1 MKIFLNPQV
10 SFKSSNLIEDAVNRS
25 RQPKNQTIPEGA
37 GNGLSSGGKDGYI
50 RQLSKDEL
58 KKSVDEFKEALKE
71 GKSVDGIIRGTHWEK
86 VYNSE
91 DDTVH
96 LKIPNSY
103 DGNEYTVYSD
113 GKVVVT
119 NGWGK
124 NEVEMEANERMAKYV
139 KAMKEGKVDEY
150 LAELEQVELKS
161 NGNSLAS
168 NKSKA
173 ELFKKTLHDRQWKK
187 EYLPESDIIVIRN
200 KRVKDGVEYM
210 IEKDGTVKEFGL
222 RIKPTVIIEPSIEG
236 AKEFGKLKEKLN
248 NKNPNEPTS
257 LWYKMK
263 KGVANVWKF
272 FSVTGT
278 MAAATVKGAVEG
290 VVAGAGVFA
299 LTSVVR
305 GIYNVAF
312 KNAKV
317 LEVLKNPLQTAGKTG
332 GSLAIFAFGA
342 ALIYEAVA
350 GKLKAN
356 QNSAV
361 IEHKMD
367 VEHNLK

>member
-1 MKIFLNPQV
+1 MKIFFNPQV
-10 SFKSSNLIEDAVNRS
+10 SFKSSNLIEDAVNKS
-25 RQPKNQTIPEGA
+25 RQTKTQTVPEGP
-37 GNGLSSGGKDGYI
+37 GSGSSLDRKDRYV
-50 RQLSKDEL
+50 RQISEDEL
-58 KKSVDEFKEALKE
+58 KKSEEEFKEALEE
-71 GKSVDGIIRGTHWEK
+71 GKSLDGIIRGTHWEK

-124 NEVEMEANERMAKYV
+124 NEVEMEANENMADYV
-139 KAMKEGKVDEY
+139 RAMKEGKVDEY
-150 LAELEQVELKS
+150 FAQLDK
-161 NGNSLAS
+161 
-168 NKSKA
+168 KA
-173 ELFKKTLHDRQWKK
+173 KPVNEDTKELFNTILHDRQWKK

-236 AKEFGKLKEKLN
+236 AKEFGKLKEKLYN
-248 NKNPNEPTS
+248 VNPNEPTS

-263 KGVANVWKF
+263 KGIANVWKF

-278 MAAATVKGAVEG
+278 MAAATAKGAVEG
-290 VVAGAGVFA
+290 VAAGAGVLA
-299 LTSVVR
+299 LTSLAR
-305 GIYNVAF
+305 GIYKVAF
-312 KNAKV
+312 KNAKA
-317 LEVLKNPLQTAGKTG
+317 LEVLKNPLKTAGKTG
-332 GSLAIFAFGA
+332 GALAI
-342 ALIYEAVA
+342 VA
-350 GKLKAN
+350 GGAVLAYEVIAGRLKAN

-367 VEHNLK
+367 VEHNLN